1 MHPAIAVSLVFAG
14 CMLNNVFLEL
24 IIREAPSSGN
34 FFTFSQFFF
43 IALQGFIFTADFGRK
58 SPIIPI
64 RCYFNMVA
72 FFFITSVINNYAF
85 NFNVAVPLHMI
96 FRAGSLVANLC
107 LGVIILKRSY
117 KLSKYISVLMIT
129 AGIAICTVV
138 SANKVEVH
146 HTATTGNPYTDYLW
160 WCVGIT
166 MLVVA
171 LFLSARLGIYQEQLY
186 SQFGKHPTEALFYA
200 AEDQE
205 TIELGTKDLVIQF
218 SLKKIDQGVTLSQV
232 IHRVEEKNGI
242 VVNIH
247 SRQIKSG
254 DKLEFLTE
262 IAGIAKE
269 DEAQFME
276 AIQPLVDDLSQ
287 HKITERSGF
296 TLRPV
301 AGLLSP
307 RDFLAG
313 LAFRVFHST
322 QYIRHGSKPLYTPEP
337 DVVHELVG
345 HVPLLADPEFAEFS
359 QEIGLASLGA
369 PDDWID
375 KLSTLYWFTVEFGL
389 CKEGSEVKAYGAGLL
404 SSFGELEVC
413 IICVATAQAP

>member
-200 AEDQE
+200 HALPLPGFLF
-205 TIELGTKDLVIQF
+205 LGRDIYKHVMLFTASEPLYLYGM
-218 SLKKIDQGVTLSQV
+218 SLIIPKLWLYTLG
-232 IHRVEEKNGI
+232 N
-242 VVNIH
+242 VV
-247 SRQIKSG
+247 
-254 DKLEFLTE
+254 
-262 IAGIAKE
+262 
-269 DEAQFME
+269 
-276 AIQPLVDDLSQ
+276 
-287 HKITERSGF
+287 
-296 TLRPV
+296 
-301 AGLLSP
+301 
-307 RDFLAG
+307 
-313 LAFRVFHST
+313 T
-322 QYIRHGSKPLYTPEP
+322 QYICIRAVYVLTSETTSLTVTL
-337 DVVHELVG
+337 VVTLRK
-345 HVPLLADPEFAEFS
+345 FFS
-359 QEIGLASLGA
+359 LMFSIFYFKN
-369 PDDWID
+369 P
-375 KLSTLYWFTVEFGL
+375 FTVYHWIGTVLVFTGTFIFVELFQKIQESL
-389 CKEGSEVKAYGAGLL
+389 SPPVKKEKS
-404 SSFGELEVC
+404 
-413 IICVATAQAP
+413 Q